1 MAAEGQALQ
10 EAMDAMGELSSQDQ
24 YKAKPALTSIGQD
37 VNVTNMKMVLAG
49 KQLIALNTGKMRVA
63 ISSDQFQH
71 MKKSIVSCVKVG
83 RTLFMVPKA
92 NLDLLR
98 EPDVQKWIEN
108 PADFPDLPQ
117 SFDAALWH
125 LVVAVALDTC
135 LAKACT
141 K

>member
-1 MAAEGQALQ
+1 
-10 EAMDAMGELSSQDQ
+10 MGELVSQDQ

-71 MKKSIVSCVKVG
+71 MKQSIVSCVKVG
-83 RTLFMVPKA
+83 PTLFMVPKA

-98 EPDVQKWIEN
+98 EPEIQKWIEN